1 MMNST
6 MKTLT
11 KEHSVRPWS
20 PLAGLAIGKLQ
31 TVGFGKADS
40 KQVSNAVKGKAISGP
55 TDEYALSAAIELP
68 PVLAPAAESA
78 KRSVTTTAKES
89 CHFMGFGAR
98 RNGPGSREDF
108 VCLTSKTAL
117 SLRQQQPTTLPHLV
131 GLEAGSVVLKL
142 DRFAN
147 EFDEVLT
154 EIEPGGNANFH
165 LRGGSDTE
173 ISRIA
178 APKE

>member
-6 MKTLT
+6 MTTLT
-11 KEHSVRPWS
+11 NKHSVRPWS
-20 PLAGLAIGKLQ
+20 PLADSVIGQIQ
-31 TVGFGKADS
+31 TVGFGIADS
-40 KQVSNAVKGKAISGP
+40 DQVSTAVKGKAISGP
-55 TDEYALSAAIELP
+55 TDDCALSAAIELP

-78 KRSVTTTAKES
+78 KFSVKSTVKES
-89 CHFMGFGAR
+89 RHFMGFGAR
-98 RNGPGSREDF
+98 RNGSRSREDF
-108 VCLTSKTAL
+108 VCLTSKKAL
-117 SLRQQQPTTLPHLV
+117 SLRQLHPTTLPHLV

-154 EIEPGGNANFH
+154 EIEPGGSASFH
-165 LRGGSDTE
+165 LRRGNDTE

-178 APKE
+178 AP